1 MTASQMTAPYPKN
14 GILPSSLPNLNK
26 NGFVDDG
33 WLKNYVQTLEANGQI
48 PKLPP
53 IRDTTSAP
61 FDSPDSKDPL
71 NSYTTAESAFHK
83 AIQDEFCYYEAA
95 YLSALDAFLQS
106 LANSSLQQQPGQN
119 VQGNLAL
126 ARQTNQRITVF
137 TQIVNAIAKDRY
149 TKSQGLQ
156 SEINNINDKFK
167 NRGAILAEQ
176 AQILNK
182 ESASA
187 DVHKRMAEYTLEK
200 NKANNNLLTLYSLLN
215 VSAIAMLIY
224 ISRT

>member
-1 MTASQMTAPYPKN
+1 
-14 GILPSSLPNLNK
+14 
-26 NGFVDDG
+26 
-33 WLKNYVQTLEANGQI
+33 
-48 PKLPP
+48 
-53 IRDTTSAP
+53 
-61 FDSPDSKDPL
+61 L
-71 NSYTTAESAFHK
+71 NSYTEAESAFHK
-83 AIQDEFCYYEAA
+83 AIQAEFCYYEAA
-95 YLSALDAFLQS
+95 YFSALDAFLQS

-137 TQIVNAIAKDRY
+137 TQIVNAIAKHRY

-156 SEINNINDKFK
+156 SEINNINNKFK